1 MKTELLAPAGSF
13 HALTAAVQSGADAV
27 YLGGDLFSARQGAAN
42 FTIEEMKRAVDYC
55 HMYGVKVYAA
65 VNTLIKEK
73 ELEQLVSY
81 IEEITKIDVDAVIVQ
96 DMGAVQ
102 LFRQISPDMPLHAS
116 TQMTVTTADGVRAL
130 EKLGFERVVLARE
143 LSERAVAQICRETKA
158 EIEVF
163 CHGALCMCYSGQCL
177 MSSIIGGRSGNR
189 GRCAQPC
196 RLPYTL
202 LENGEPVAN
211 GHLLSTKD
219 LSLINKLDS
228 LKNIGVSSLKI
239 EGRLK
244 KPEYV
249 AAVVG
254 IYRKYL
260 DSGENVREADK
271 QELLS
276 AFNRSGL
283 TEGYFSSQTGKMM
296 MSLKTP
302 SNVADELFS
311 ADVQRRAREDAD
323 VRKINISV
331 SFTLHSDDVCRVT
344 ASDGVHTVCTHGT
357 QKSESAI
364 NRPLDAER
372 VRTQLLK
379 TGGTPFTVC
388 DTSIIIDDGIT
399 VPVSEIN
406 SVRRAAADALITAR
420 QTMPERR
427 ICDYSKQLI
436 HKTYDEDIALT
447 VQAETAEQLR
457 AISKFSV
464 DTLYVPASLYSE
476 TLQMFPD
483 TNVVLRLS
491 ELDDGNII
499 SGVPAVMAQC
509 LSQTRSYA
517 DRRVYGGF
525 RLNIYNSEAARFYEN
540 LVSVTLSPELN
551 LREIQELTENADITA
566 ETIVYGR
573 LPLMMMKNCPIK
585 ASCGKCQKKTQKYSL
600 RDRRGEIFPLICG
613 DECISILLNSKPI
626 FMADKVEDLRRA
638 KINRIR
644 LVFTVENFSECGK
657 IMNVYERAFSGE
669 AVQNPFSESGFTR
682 GHYYRGVL

>member
-13 HALTAAVQSGADAV
+13 RALTAAVQSGADAV

-55 HMYGVKVYAA
+55 HMYGVKVHAA

-81 IEEITKIDVDAVIVQ
+81 IKEITKIGVDAVIVQ
-96 DMGAVQ
+96 DMGAVR

-143 LSERAVAQICRETKA
+143 LSERTVAQICRETKA

-202 LENGEPVAN
+202 LENGESAAN

-228 LKNIGVSSLKI
+228 LKNMGVSSLKI

-254 IYRKYL
+254 IYRKYP

-311 ADVQRRAREDAD
+311 TDVQRRAREDAD

-457 AISKFSV
+457 AI
-464 DTLYVPASLYSE
+464 
-476 TLQMFPD
+476 
-483 TNVVLRLS
+483 
-491 ELDDGNII
+491 
-499 SGVPAVMAQC
+499 
-509 LSQTRSYA
+509 
-517 DRRVYGGF
+517 
-525 RLNIYNSEAARFYEN
+525 
-540 LVSVTLSPELN
+540 
-551 LREIQELTENADITA
+551 
-566 ETIVYGR
+566 
-573 LPLMMMKNCPIK
+573 
-585 ASCGKCQKKTQKYSL
+585 
-600 RDRRGEIFPLICG
+600 
-613 DECISILLNSKPI
+613 
-626 FMADKVEDLRRA
+626 
-638 KINRIR
+638 
-644 LVFTVENFSECGK
+644 
-657 IMNVYERAFSGE
+657 
-669 AVQNPFSESGFTR
+669 
-682 GHYYRGVL
+682 